1 MSQYSPFKSSF
12 PWCVMME
19 NKLAGLEDAIA
30 ISEILNY
37 QSLNHSHSL
46 SHLIKCYL
54 PTHRE
59 PRWPFR
65 SHQIWIF
72 KFCSIDCCESVTLTL
87 FHWAGAKCVCSL
99 FRVYI
104 CIFWGNCICSICT
117 GVTSFI
123 FALFAYFWRIVFAV
137 FRFAYFWG
145 IVFVVFVVGSLTRP
159 SINQHC
165 RQ

>member
-59 PRWPFR
+59 PRWSFR
-65 SHQIWIF
+65 SDQIWIF

-104 CIFWGNCICSICT
+104 S
-117 GVTSFI
+117 
-123 FALFAYFWRIVFAV
+123 VFL
-137 FRFAYFWG
+137 G
-145 IVFVVFVVGSLTRP
+145 IVFVVFVLGSLALYLLIFGE
-159 SINQHC
+159 SYL
-165 RQ
+165 